1 MFKRLLR
8 FMVRRRRTCHSKI
21 RSDKI
26 PLADVPQVFSETTTD
41 PRNDYLPSETEDS
54 VVQTEVSPAP
64 QCLLDNNVNEHGSE
78 CVLVQPEKHDTY
90 KEKSRVS
97 DCESSDST
105 INKECWENLGCSSDD
120 MLCDLKE
127 EHTVPK
133 INSQGPVGLD
143 PESLCFQDWGIKG
156 IIQVANMAYEKHVM
170 VRWSVDGWMTWV
182 DTDAAFHRSL
192 SKDTDLFKFTIPS
205 QTKIVF
211 AVRYR
216 AAGQEMWDNNSG
228 LNYDTDLIP
237 V

>member
-1 MFKRLLR
+1 
-8 FMVRRRRTCHSKI
+8 MVRRRHSKI

-26 PLADVPQVFSETTTD
+26 PPNVFSETTID
-41 PRNDYLPSETEDS
+41 PPNDYLPSETEDS
-54 VVQTEVSPAP
+54 GVQPEVSPAHTLASPAP
-64 QCLLDNNVNEHGSE
+64 QCPLDNNVNEHGSE
-78 CVLVQPEKHDTY
+78 CVLERYDTY
-90 KEKSRVS
+90 KKKSRVS

-105 INKECWENLGCSSDD
+105 INKEYWENLGCSSDD
-120 MLCDLKE
+120 MCDLKE

-133 INSQGPVGLD
+133 INSQGPVALD
-143 PESLCFQDWGIKG
+143 PESLCFLDWGIKG
-156 IIQVANMAYEKHVM
+156 IVQVANMAYEKHVT

-182 DTDAAFHRSL
+182 DTDAAFHCSL

-205 QTKIVF
+205 PTKTVF

-237 V
+237 IFKV